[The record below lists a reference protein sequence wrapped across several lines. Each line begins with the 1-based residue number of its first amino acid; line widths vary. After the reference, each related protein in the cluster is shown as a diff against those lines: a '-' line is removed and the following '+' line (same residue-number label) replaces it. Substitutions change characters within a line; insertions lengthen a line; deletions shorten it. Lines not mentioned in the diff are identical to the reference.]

1 MNKAHARWVIYLTL
15 GFALVWML
23 LPFSI
28 EWRSLRPD
36 IVSLAL
42 FYWVLAL
49 PHRVGITTAF
59 AVGIAQDLIEGAPL
73 GLSSPGLMLATL
85 LLLLSYQ
92 RIRQYDLLQQSLV
105 VLVLL
110 LLSAGIEQWL
120 RNGVNVP
127 VMPLEALVGL
137 LCSTMCWIPVRAI
150 LRQSRRYYEVY

>member
-1 MNKAHARWVIYLTL
+1 MNKAHARWVIYVTL
-15 GFALVWML
+15 GFALVSML

-36 IVSLAL
+36 IASLAL

-59 AVGIAQDLIEGAPL
+59 VVGISQDLIEGAPL

-85 LLLLSYQ
+85 VLLFSYQ
-92 RIRQYDLLQQSLV
+92 RIRQFDLLQQSLV

-120 RNGVNVP
+120 RNGVSMP
-127 VMPLEALVGL
+127 VMTPGALVGL
-137 LCSTMCWIPVRAI
+137 VCSTMCWIPVRSL

>member
-23 LPFSI
+23 VPFSI

-59 AVGIAQDLIEGAPL
+59 AVGIVQDLIEGAPL

-110 LLSAGIEQWL
+110 LLRAGIEQWL

>member
-1 MNKAHARWVIYLTL
+1 M
-15 GFALVWML
+15 
-23 LPFSI
+23 
-28 EWRSLRPD
+28 PD
-36 IVSLAL
+36 IASLAL

-120 RNGVNVP
+120 RNGVNVL
-127 VMPLEALVGL
+127 VMPLEALVRL

>member
-1 MNKAHARWVIYLTL
+1 
-15 GFALVWML
+15 ML

-28 EWRSLRPD
+28 AWRSLRPD
-36 IVSLAL
+36 IASLAL

-59 AVGIAQDLIEGAPL
+59 AVGIAQDLVEGAPL

>member
-1 MNKAHARWVIYLTL
+1 MNRAHARWVIYLTL
-15 GFALVWML
+15 GAALVLML
-23 LPFSI
+23 LPFSV

-59 AVGIAQDLIEGAPL
+59 VVGISQDLIEGAPL

-85 LLLLSYQ
+85 LLLFSYQ
-92 RIRQYDLLQQSLV
+92 SIRQFDPLQQSLV

-137 LCSTMCWIPVRAI
+137 VCSTLCWIPVRAI

>member
-1 MNKAHARWVIYLTL
+1 M
-15 GFALVWML
+15 
-23 LPFSI
+23 
-28 EWRSLRPD
+28 
-36 IVSLAL
+36 
-42 FYWVLAL
+42 
-49 PHRVGITTAF
+49 GITTAF
-59 AVGIAQDLIEGAPL
+59 AVGISQDLIEGAPL

-85 LLLLSYQ
+85 LLLFSYQ
-92 RIRQYDLLQQSLV
+92 RIRQFDPLQQSLV

-137 LCSTMCWIPVRAI
+137 LCSTLCWIPVRAI

>member
-1 MNKAHARWVIYLTL
+1 M
-15 GFALVWML
+15 
-23 LPFSI
+23 
-28 EWRSLRPD
+28 
-36 IVSLAL
+36 
-42 FYWVLAL
+42 LAL

-59 AVGIAQDLIEGAPL
+59 AVGICQDLIEGAPL

-92 RIRQYDLLQQSLV
+92 RIRQHDLLQQSLV

-110 LLSAGIEQWL
+110 LLSAGVEQWL

>member
-1 MNKAHARWVIYLTL
+1 
-15 GFALVWML
+15 ML

-127 VMPLEALVGL
+127 VMPLEALAGL

>member
-23 LPFSI
+23 VPFSI

-59 AVGIAQDLIEGAPL
+59 AVGIVQDLIEGAPL

-127 VMPLEALVGL
+127 VMPLEALAGL

>member
-1 MNKAHARWVIYLTL
+1 
-15 GFALVWML
+15 ML

-36 IVSLAL
+36 IASLAL

-120 RNGVNVP
+120 RTGVNVP

-137 LCSTMCWIPVRAI
+137 LCSMMCWIPVRAI